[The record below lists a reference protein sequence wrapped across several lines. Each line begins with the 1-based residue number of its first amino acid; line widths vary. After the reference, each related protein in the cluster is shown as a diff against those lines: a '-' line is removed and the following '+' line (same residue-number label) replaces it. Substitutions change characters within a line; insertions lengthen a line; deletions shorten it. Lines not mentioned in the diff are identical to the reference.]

1 MVGGRVRMPLDG
13 LLLLDKPLG
22 WSSNQALKKAQFLL
36 NANKAGHCGTLD
48 PLATGLLPVVLGEA
62 TRFAN
67 DLLDAD
73 KTYVAHIRLGITT
86 DTGDA
91 EGKTLSSLPVEVTL
105 AGWQDVLSGFRGE
118 LEQTPPM
125 YSALKHAG
133 KPLYRW
139 AREGVEIERASRR
152 IHIFE
157 LTTLSFELPQ
167 VQVRVRCSKGTY
179 IRTLAEDI
187 GHALGCGAHLSG
199 LRRERIA
206 ELDVARAISIEELS
220 ALDAPARLARVQPLD
235 YLLRGLSAQLLDAD
249 QARRF
254 LLGQRIRLSPA
265 GADADA
271 AAAASASTF
280 STGIFAAGANAGA
293 RTMRAYNQNESSAH
307 LLGLA
312 KLDDGLLSPIR
323 VMNSSHKDPE
333 TE

>member
-62 TRFAN
+62 TRFAT

-91 EGKTLSSLPVEVTL
+91 EGKTLSSLPVDITL
-105 AGWQDVLSGFRGE
+105 TRWEDVLAGFRGE

-152 IHIFE
+152 IRIFE
-157 LTTLSFELPQ
+157 LTTLSFESPQ

-187 GHALGCGAHLSG
+187 GRALGCGAHLTG

-235 YLLRGLSAQLLDAD
+235 YLLRGLSVQLLDAD

-265 GADADA
+265 GTDA
-271 AAAASASTF
+271 
-280 STGIFAAGANAGA
+280 NA
-293 RTMRAYNQNESSAH
+293 RTMRVYNQNESSAH

-333 TE
+333 TV